1 MENQLK
7 GDFTRRLSQCNAS
20 GMIVIIYDIFFAY
33 LDDAKKGLEQ
43 NNRDDFKAGIRGAQN
58 TLDELTGALDFKY
71 EISTSLYSLY
81 HYCKEILS
89 KAMYE
94 YKADRVLEAEKIMRK
109 LYASFSEVA
118 KQDTSEPIMSNTQQV
133 YAGMTYGKY
142 DLNENFADNNNRGFL
157 V

>member
-7 GDFTRRLSQCNAS
+7 GDFTRRLSQCNAG

-33 LDDAKKGLEQ
+33 LEDAKKGIELDC
-43 NNRDDFKAGIRGAQN
+43 RDDFKAGLRGAQS
-58 TLDELTGALDFKY
+58 TLDELIYALDFKY
-71 EISTSLYSLY
+71 ELSVTLYSLY

-94 YKADRVLEAEKIMRK
+94 YKLDKVYEVEKIMTK
-109 LYASFSEVA
+109 LYESFKEVA
-118 KQDTSEPIMSNTQQV
+118 KQDTSEPIMTNTQQV

-142 DLNENFADNNNRGFL
+142 ELNENFADNNSRGFL